1 MQSPGLNGA
10 CRNWKPLSVDRTAPH
25 GNVTDSSLRRRAGLL
40 QSEAMSRF
48 FLIAAALLLPL
59 AALHAVEIS
68 KSLVRIEATSQEPN
82 YKTPWSPGDVTSGV
96 GAGFVVDG
104 KRIMTN
110 AHVVSNARFLTVSKE
125 GDPNPYLAQVLHIAH
140 DCDLALLSVENPD
153 FFNGTAP
160 LEFGGIPQIESVV
173 SAYGYPVGGTRL
185 SVTRGIVSRI
195 DFQPY
200 SHSGMD
206 SHLAI
211 QIDAAINP
219 GNSGGP
225 VMQNSKVVG
234 VAFQGYSGDVA
245 QNVGYMIPT
254 PVIHRFL
261 KDVEDGRYDHY
272 VDLALTYR
280 NLFNPAAR
288 SALGLEDE
296 NTGVQ
301 ICSVYSSG
309 ASDGIVKPGDVILK
323 IDGHTVSSDGTIPLE
338 DEAVPLEEVVER
350 KFKGDKVHL
359 DILRDGKPMT
369 LTVPLREP
377 WPFKLQS
384 NLYDEK
390 PRYFVAGGL
399 VFQPVDQNFMEAHD
413 PSDQRLNYLFDFFIA
428 DGLHATRPEIVVL
441 SNILPDP
448 VNAYADEFRYSVVDE
463 VNGRRIKRIE
473 DIAAAFDEKADYY
486 VIKFAGGGRPIVLER
501 KAIEEARSRIS
512 ERYAL
517 TAEKNLE
524 K

>member
-1 MQSPGLNGA
+1 M
-10 CRNWKPLSVDRTAPH
+10 
-25 GNVTDSSLRRRAGLL
+25 L

-473 DIAAAFDEKADYY
+473 DIAAAFEEKADYY

-512 ERYAL
+512 GRYAL
-517 TAEKNLE
+517 TVEKNLE

>member
-1 MQSPGLNGA
+1 
-10 CRNWKPLSVDRTAPH
+10 
-25 GNVTDSSLRRRAGLL
+25 
-40 QSEAMSRF
+40 MSRF

-140 DCDLALLSVENPD
+140 DCDLALLGVENPD

-473 DIAAAFDEKADYY
+473 DIAAAFEEKADYY

-512 ERYAL
+512 GRYAL

>member
-1 MQSPGLNGA
+1 
-10 CRNWKPLSVDRTAPH
+10 
-25 GNVTDSSLRRRAGLL
+25 
-40 QSEAMSRF
+40 MSRF

-125 GDPNPYLAQVLHIAH
+125 GDPTPYLAQVLHIAH
-140 DCDLALLSVENPD
+140 DCDLALLGVENPD

-473 DIAAAFDEKADYY
+473 DIAAAFEEKADYY

-512 ERYAL
+512 GRYAL

>member
-1 MQSPGLNGA
+1 M
-10 CRNWKPLSVDRTAPH
+10 
-25 GNVTDSSLRRRAGLL
+25 L

-48 FLIAAALLLPL
+48 FLIAATLLLPL

-473 DIAAAFDEKADYY
+473 DIAAAFEEKADYY

-512 ERYAL
+512 GRYAL

>member
-1 MQSPGLNGA
+1 
-10 CRNWKPLSVDRTAPH
+10 
-25 GNVTDSSLRRRAGLL
+25 
-40 QSEAMSRF
+40 MSRF

-140 DCDLALLSVENPD
+140 DCDLALLGVENPD

-428 DGLHATRPEIVVL
+428 DGLHATRPDIVVL

-473 DIAAAFDEKADYY
+473 DIATAFEEKADYY

-512 ERYAL
+512 GRYAL

>member
-1 MQSPGLNGA
+1 
-10 CRNWKPLSVDRTAPH
+10 
-25 GNVTDSSLRRRAGLL
+25 
-40 QSEAMSRF
+40 MSRF

-104 KRIMTN
+104 RRIMTN

-140 DCDLALLSVENPD
+140 DCDLALLGVENPD
-153 FFNGTAP
+153 FFNGTVP

-323 IDGHTVSSDGTIPLE
+323 IDGHTVSSDSTIPLE

-473 DIAAAFDEKADYY
+473 DIAAAFEEKADYY

-517 TAEKNLE
+517 TVEKNLE

>member
-1 MQSPGLNGA
+1 
-10 CRNWKPLSVDRTAPH
+10 
-25 GNVTDSSLRRRAGLL
+25 LL
-40 QSEAMSRF
+40 QSESMSRF

-153 FFNGTAP
+153 FFNGTVP

-473 DIAAAFDEKADYY
+473 DIAAAFEEKADYY

-512 ERYAL
+512 GRYAL

>member
-1 MQSPGLNGA
+1 M
-10 CRNWKPLSVDRTAPH
+10 
-25 GNVTDSSLRRRAGLL
+25 L

-140 DCDLALLSVENPD
+140 DCDLALLGVENPD

-225 VMQNSKVVG
+225 VMQNNKVVG

-359 DILRDGKPMT
+359 DILRNGKPMT

-377 WPFKLQS
+377 WPFKLHS

-390 PRYFVAGGL
+390 PRFFVAGGL

-473 DIAAAFDEKADYY
+473 DMAAAFDEKADYY

>member
-1 MQSPGLNGA
+1 M
-10 CRNWKPLSVDRTAPH
+10 
-25 GNVTDSSLRRRAGLL
+25 L

-359 DILRDGKPMT
+359 DILRNGKPMT

-377 WPFKLQS
+377 WPFKLHS

-390 PRYFVAGGL
+390 PRFFVAGGL

-473 DIAAAFDEKADYY
+473 DIAAAFEEKADYY

>member
-1 MQSPGLNGA
+1 
-10 CRNWKPLSVDRTAPH
+10 
-25 GNVTDSSLRRRAGLL
+25 
-40 QSEAMSRF
+40 MSRF

-153 FFNGTAP
+153 FFNGTVP

-384 NLYDEK
+384 NLYDER

-473 DIAAAFDEKADYY
+473 DIAAAFEEKADYY
-486 VIKFAGGGRPIVLER
+486 VIKFAGGGRLIVLER

-512 ERYAL
+512 GRYAL
-517 TAEKNLE
+517 TVEKNLE